1 MNTFSKTYTL
11 KYELDF
17 APNYKWTD
25 CKKCFNI
32 KTGRQI
38 KQTYVSGSIGYCI
51 NGKFNSL
58 NSLRNHLVK
67 IKKEDC
73 PF

>member
-1 MNTFSKTYTL
+1 MNTISKNYTL
-11 KYELDF
+11 KFELDF

-25 CKKCFNI
+25 CKKCFNM

-51 NGKFNSL
+51 GGKFYSL
-58 NSLRNHLVK
+58 KKLRMHLVK
-67 IKKEDC
+67 IKKVEC

>member
-1 MNTFSKTYTL
+1 MSTISKSYTL
-11 KYELDF
+11 KFELDF
-17 APNYKWTD
+17 APNYRWTD
-25 CKKCFNI
+25 CKKCFNV

-51 NGKFNSL
+51 SGKFYSL
-58 NSLRNHLVK
+58 TKLRMHLIK
-67 IKKEDC
+67 IKKVEC

>member
-11 KYELDF
+11 KYQLDF
-17 APNYKWTD
+17 APNYKWTE
-25 CKKCFNI
+25 CKKCFNQ

-51 NGKFNSL
+51 NGKFYSL
-58 NSLRNHLVK
+58 KKLRTHLVK
-67 IKKEDC
+67 IKEEDC